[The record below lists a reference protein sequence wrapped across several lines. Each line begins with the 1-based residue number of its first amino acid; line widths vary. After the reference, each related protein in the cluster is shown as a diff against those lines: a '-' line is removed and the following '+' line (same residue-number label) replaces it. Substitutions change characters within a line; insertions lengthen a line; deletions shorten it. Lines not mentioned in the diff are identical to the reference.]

1 MHLDALKSAVAALRA
16 EPSKLY
22 RVVTNEDIERQLFTI
37 TIVSINAIELVRVG
51 LTAGDFICNL
61 RASLDHLAWTL
72 AKIGKKR
79 PSSETCFPIIS
90 KIAPH
95 TEPRSSKGSLPVQA
109 ALLPTQSPS

>member
-51 LTAGDFICNL
+51 LPLAISFATSAPLSITLLGHSPRL
-61 RASLDHLAWTL
+61 ARKGLPRKRAS
-72 AKIGKKR
+72 
-79 PSSETCFPIIS
+79 
-90 KIAPH
+90 
-95 TEPRSSKGSLPVQA
+95 RSSA
-109 ALLPTQSPS
+109 R